1 MNKLWLI
8 VKREYIVRVKKK
20 SFILITLLMP
30 LGFTLLMV
38 IPVVIA
44 SLSGNDQKQIAV
56 KDDSGILTNDIKAT
70 DRANFKIVSESLNAL
85 KADYKDKGFDGVLYL
100 PNFKNL
106 NDELRIQY
114 YSNGQLSLST
124 KEFIERQIARRIR
137 DHKIEAAGYDK
148 KLLKSLETN
157 VNLEQKE
164 LTVNKEGELVE
175 AHKKNSAVIATVLGS
190 ASAFIIYMI
199 LLIYGSMVMRSVM
212 EEKMNRIVEVMIS
225 SVKPFQL
232 MLGKILGVSAVGLT
246 QILIWIIL
254 IPTVAVVVQLLFHI
268 DASQMQGSMNPAE
281 TEDVMA
287 KFNEVMGTLKQQN
300 WGFIIPTFIFYFMGG
315 YFIYAAMFAA
325 VGSAV
330 GDDLGESQSLTLPI
344 MIPIILAFVFMST
357 VIDNP
362 NSSLATW
369 TSIIPLFSP
378 IIMPARIPFD
388 PPLWEVIVSM
398 VVLVASVVFFIWIA
412 GRIYRV
418 GILMYGKKGS
428 FKELGKWLFYKE
440 R

>member
-8 VKREYIVRVKKK
+8 VQREYLVRVKKK
-20 SFILITLLMP
+20 SFILLTLLMP
-30 LGFTLLMV
+30 LGFALLMI
-38 IPVVIA
+38 IPVVVA
-44 SLSGNDQKQIAV
+44 NLSGNDQKQIAV

-70 DRANFKIVSESLNAL
+70 ERANFKIVSESLEAL
-85 KADYKDKGFDGVLYL
+85 QAEYKDKGFDGVLYI

-106 NDELRIQY
+106 NDELNVQY
-114 YSNGQLSLST
+114 FSDGQLSLST
-124 KEFIERQIARRIR
+124 KEFIEGQIARRIR

-164 LTVNKEGELVE
+164 LTLNEEGEIVE
-175 AHKKNSAVIATVLGS
+175 ADKKNSAVIATVMGT

-199 LLIYGSMVMRSVM
+199 LLIYGGMVMRSVM

-225 SVKPFQL
+225 SVKPFKL

-254 IPTVAVVVQLLFHI
+254 IPTLVVVVQLLFHI
-268 DASQMQGSMNPAE
+268 DTSQMQGSMNPAE
-281 TEDVMA
+281 TEDAMA

-362 NSSLATW
+362 NSTLATW

-388 PPLWEVIVSM
+388 PPIWEVIVSM
-398 VVLVASVVFFIWIA
+398 VVLAASVVFFIWIA

-418 GILMYGKKGS
+418 GM
-428 FKELGKWLFYKE
+428 
-440 R
+440 